1 MRNYEFRLTP
11 AYCLYNG
18 IAVKNQQ
25 GSKIC
30 FLAENPDDAMLR
42 ERVSKAFKNYLEY
55 VNRQEDCPEIFKSKP
70 GVYFVAGN
78 RTELRLQ
85 VSRLYS
91 QNENTQSLME
101 GVANETKNNS
111 NEEAAAVLLLDTL
124 LTQARKQNATDIH
137 IEKNSI
143 RFRIMGKLE
152 FITTL
157 SEDKC
162 KELIQRIKFLAGM
175 NVLEKRRSQEGHFVY
190 GETEPIFVRVSTV
203 GVVGSKNSGLE
214 ESVVVRLLDTKRLPL
229 CLEKLG
235 FNIPQLSVIN
245 SMSKNPNGLILICG
259 PTGSGKSTT
268 AAALLL
274 DIKQQRKDEVK
285 IISLEDPPEY
295 IIPGI
300 TQIQIDEK
308 VNNSF
313 SEALMHIFRQDPD
326 VLMIGEIRDEN
337 SAAVAIRAALTGH
350 LVIATLHTASA
361 AGAVLRLENL
371 GIPRNLIVS
380 VLKGVIVQE
389 LNDFMGNVNLV
400 ADTALPSKKLET
412 AMESSLSENELE
424 ALFNHTTNYTNV
436 LNKTIQVLKQK
447 HSVKVEQPE
456 SNTNESKTSES
467 KKKAVILPL
476 IVPPKKKQNSKKAVG

>member
-91 QNENTQSLME
+91 QNENTQSLMK

-203 GVVGSKNSGLE
+203 GVVGSKNNGLE

-424 ALFNHTTNYTNV
+424 ALFEHTTNYTNV

-456 SNTNESKTSES
+456 SNTNKSKTSES
-467 KKKAVILPL
+467 KKAVILPL